1 MDPLDYG
8 RGSPDLIQALDMI
21 EHGIFSPDQPALF
34 RPIVESLTTG
44 DRFFVMADSAS
55 YLAAQ
60 AQIEALYPDRDE
72 WSRRAILNVARMG
85 PFSSDRA
92 VRDYARTVW
101 ETVPLGQE
109 RSEAATS
116 AN

>member
-1 MDPLDYG
+1 
-8 RGSPDLIQALDMI
+8 
-21 EHGIFSPDQPALF
+21 
-34 RPIVESLTTG
+34 VESLTTC

-92 VRDYARTVW
+92 VLDYARTVW
-101 ETVPLGQE
+101 GTVPLSQE
-109 RSEAATS
+109 RSEAAAS
-116 AN
+116 ANELARITATDRD